1 MKKIFLLLVFGLFI
15 SCSNSNED
23 VINPEVTQTLSV
35 YIGNEKFNI
44 ASDKIFIN
52 ENCDL
57 IFITIYYNTL
67 SDLGFRIDF
76 ELYKSGVINKI
87 NLVDYRNSS
96 NTYSTADFNA
106 NETFQISNFIY
117 DSTTNYLH
125 FDFEGDLI
133 AINNNYSTIDNS
145 SERKFLKGQIDSN
158 KIIETN
164 CTEYFSDLNFNAT
177 NLTFHSNLKYSS
189 QSQNAVTNPF
199 TYYFYS
205 DNGFKIVFKN
215 SAKQFDLPINQY
227 DFDENTIENRVDF
240 EKYIG
245 NIRATQVLFIRP
257 IDWKNYQ
264 TSGNYKILEH
274 TIVNGKNATKGELN
288 LNVYDNGNLLYEI
301 KDAPFEIVDL

>member
-1 MKKIFLLLVFGLFI
+1 MKKIVLLLVFGFFI
-15 SCSNSNED
+15 ACSNSNED
-23 VINPEVTQTLSV
+23 EINPEVTHTLAV
-35 YIGNEKFNI
+35 FIENEKFNI
-44 ASDKIFIN
+44 APDKIFIN

-57 IFITIYYNTL
+57 IFISIYCNNL
-67 SDLGFRIDF
+67 NDLGFKINF

-87 NLVDYRNSS
+87 NLIDFRNSS
-96 NTYSTADFNA
+96 KAYSTADFNA

-117 DSTTNYLH
+117 DSATNYLH

-145 SERKFLKGQIDSN
+145 SERKFLRGQIDS
-158 KIIETN
+158 KTIIETN

-189 QSQNAVTNPF
+189 QNHNTVTNPF

-245 NIRATQVLFIRP
+245 NIRATQLLFIRP

-274 TIVNGKNATKGELN
+274 TIVNGKNVTKGELN

-301 KDAPFEIVDL
+301 KDAPFEIVDF